1 MIFFRQKLLGREL
14 TVVVGG
20 EDSNS
25 VIVDWVGSVSGVTV
39 GPLADVDADSARIDV
54 LFVVAE
60 ILLTLSGRAEVVGAK
75 TSITPALELNA
86 ASVGTFGEDTAAD
99 SEELAMS
106 RLVAAGVL
114 DATVKLTKSR
124 GNDGDVVA
132 SLDTCE
138 EESRASANAEDS
150 GLNGEGTWLRDVL
163 VTAQSDHETVRGV
176 DEAAVEVPLLL
187 ADVDPVLDIVAAT
200 GRTRVVR
207 VVRDGET
214 EDALLQ
220 VPYPC
225 WQASDRQ

>member
-1 MIFFRQKLLGREL
+1 
-14 TVVVGG
+14 
-20 EDSNS
+20 
-25 VIVDWVGSVSGVTV
+25 
-39 GPLADVDADSARIDV
+39 V
-54 LFVVAE
+54 LFGVGE
-60 ILLTLSGRAEVVGAK
+60 ILLTLSGKAEVVGAK

-99 SEELAMS
+99 SEELVMS
-106 RLVAAGVL
+106 RLVVAAGVL
-114 DATVKLTKSR
+114 DATVKLSKSR

-176 DEAAVEVPLLL
+176 DEAAVEVPPLL
-187 ADVDPVLDIVAAT
+187 ADADPVLDIVAAT

-207 VVRDGET
+207 VVRNGET